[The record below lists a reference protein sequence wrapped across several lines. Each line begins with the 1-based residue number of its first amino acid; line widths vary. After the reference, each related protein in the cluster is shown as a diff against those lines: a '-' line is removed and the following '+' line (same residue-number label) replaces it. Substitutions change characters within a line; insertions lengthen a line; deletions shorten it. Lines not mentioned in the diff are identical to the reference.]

1 MAFIA
6 SLLMSSQ
13 AVVAK
18 PIETTGLVVIA
29 VDLLEEGLGVVGLSG
44 AGDAGDQQQ
53 SNKGGCDG
61 LHGYL
66 LLCYRGIA
74 ANERIW
80 RFPLQGGV
88 VGLLH
93 GLIEVAVT

>member
-1 MAFIA
+1 
-6 SLLMSSQ
+6 
-13 AVVAK
+13 
-18 PIETTGLVVIA
+18 VIA

-80 RFPLQGGV
+80 VPAAGRVL
-88 VGLLH
+88 GLLH